1 MREAEIMKA
10 RVSEWVRERER
21 RRERVE
27 VEVEKKRNLNE
38 EGKWIKIVLIG
49 N

>member
-27 VEVEKKRNLNE
+27 VEKKRNLNE